1 MAHMGKLVDEMMKA
15 GKLLATEGCLSSA
28 KGARVR
34 LAGGKLTVSDGP
46 FTETKEVVAGFA
58 LLRANSKEEAIE
70 LTKHFLKYA
79 GADGECEVRQL
90 YEGPECGS

>member
-1 MAHMGKLVDEMMKA
+1 MGKLVDEMMKA
-15 GKLLATEGCLSSA
+15 GTLLATEGCMSSA

-34 LAGGKLTVSDGP
+34 RSNGKLTVSDGP

-70 LTKHFLKYA
+70 MAKSFLNYA
-79 GADGECEVRQL
+79 GGEGECEIRQL